1 MARNLGG
8 SIGLAL
14 LGVFIDRRVEGH
26 ADMIRESVNANSP
39 LLQER
44 MASQAAFFAERGGD
58 IAYGQQQ
65 ALGQLA
71 LQIHQQAM
79 VITYSECFW
88 VLGMGLIL
96 MLPLIVL
103 LRPPPART
111 PIMEAH

>member
-1 MARNLGG
+1 
-8 SIGLAL
+8 
-14 LGVFIDRRVEGH
+14 
-26 ADMIRESVNANSP
+26 
-39 LLQER
+39 
-44 MASQAAFFAERGGD
+44 
-58 IAYGQQQ
+58 
-65 ALGQLA
+65 
-71 LQIHQQAM
+71 M